1 MRIIHTADIHIGS
14 ALRGLPPE
22 KAELR
27 KTEILDGFRR
37 LCAYARDNGVAVVLI
52 AGDLFDEN
60 RVTRQTKR
68 QTLSFIEQAKPTAFF
83 YVSGNHDDSGL
94 ENEPLPDNL
103 YVFTQNHDA
112 TTYRLEG
119 NIAVTGMDTRYFSL
133 QNFDKLRFPMDAF
146 NILLLH
152 GDVSTDKGREYIPLG
167 ALQNKGVD
175 YLALGHIHIPDL
187 QCKPL
192 DSRGVYRYAG
202 CPEGRGFDE
211 IGGRGFFQLE
221 IDGGRIV
228 SERFLTL
235 AKRSVHEKQVDISAC
250 QTYFDVENAVFTALQ
265 QVSADDM
272 VKIVLCGS
280 FEPDL
285 KKDLTVLSARLN
297 ERFFFAKVEDISRLH
312 IDPES
317 FAADLTERGEFV
329 REAARYT
336 MDDAIRD
343 EILEVG
349 LKALAGEDI
358 DL

>member
-22 KAELR
+22 KAALR

-37 LCAYARDNGVAVVLI
+37 LCAYARDNGVAAVLI
-52 AGDLFDEN
+52 AGDLFDEH

-103 YVFTQNHDA
+103 YVFTQNHGA
-112 TTYRLEG
+112 GTYRLEG
-119 NIAVTGMDTRYFSL
+119 NIAVTGMDTQYFSL
-133 QNFDKLRFPMDAF
+133 QRFDELRFPMDAF

-152 GDVSTDKGREYIPLG
+152 GDVATDKGREYIPLG

-187 QCKPL
+187 QCKTL
-192 DSRGVYRYAG
+192 DARGLYRYAG

-211 IGGRGFFQLE
+211 IGGRGFFELE

-228 SERFLTL
+228 GERFLTL

-250 QTYFDVENAVFTALQ
+250 QTYFDLENAVFTALQ

-280 FEPDL
+280 FAPDL

-297 ERFFFAKVEDISRLH
+297 ERFFFAKVEDVSRLR

-336 MDDAIRD
+336 MDEEIRD